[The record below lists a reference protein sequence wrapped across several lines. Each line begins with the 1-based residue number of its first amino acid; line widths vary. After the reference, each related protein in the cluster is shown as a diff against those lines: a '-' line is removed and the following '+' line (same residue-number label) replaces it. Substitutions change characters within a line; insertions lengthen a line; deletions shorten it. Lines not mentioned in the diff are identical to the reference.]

1 MSILQSMVSALDG
14 LFEISTFRRRCL
26 HAIAVTT
33 CVVTTATADAQSFTF
48 DSAIR
53 TRYESKQDFDFAG
66 GDQTYFLTQLRLDF
80 AYRLNE
86 QSNVFV
92 QLQDARV
99 FGESR
104 TEAPPINDAAVPNVF
119 ADQLDFHQAYFEH
132 DFGTV
137 SLRAGRQKFNLADN
151 RLVASLEWVNTARV
165 HDGIRFTIDGGE
177 SREIDVF
184 FSRPVAVDPDHL
196 NDQAK
201 IGNRYFDS
209 DFHGILVG
217 EGRGTD
223 RQLEYWYFYRG
234 NRDLD
239 DRVSTIGARA
249 VRLVS
254 PWRFELQAA
263 WQFGDF
269 GGLDHSGTMLHASVT
284 RELAAGNWIA
294 SYSYGSGDD
303 DPGDADHGTFDNLYP
318 LNHPY
323 YGHMDLFSLQNVHD
337 FEVAY
342 SRPLSSRLRLRA
354 AVNAFWLDDA
364 ENDAWY
370 NSGLAPLRRA
380 EGRADSYVGSEV
392 DLMATFTVIPNQ
404 LSVVAGLSRFFGD
417 SYLNDTGAGGDADFF
432 YLELSYRP

>member
-1 MSILQSMVSALDG
+1 MSELTSKSSSSHPAL
-14 LFEISTFRRRCL
+14 RVV
-26 HAIAVTT
+26 AIFICTVAAAAVH
-33 CVVTTATADAQSFTF
+33 AQSFTF

-53 TRYESKQDFDFAG
+53 TRYESKQDFDFSG
-66 GDQTYFLTQLRLDF
+66 GDQSYFLTQLRLDF
-80 AYRLNE
+80 GYRLNE

-104 TEAPPINDAAVPNVF
+104 TEVPPINDAAVPNVF

-165 HDGIRFTIDGGE
+165 HDGVRITIDNGE

-184 FSRPVAVDPDHL
+184 FSRPVAVDPNDF

-201 IGNRYFDS
+201 VGNRYFDS
-209 DFHGILVG
+209 DFHGIMVSD
-217 EGRGTD
+217 GRGTD
-223 RQLEYWYFYRG
+223 RQIEYWYFYRG
-234 NRDLD
+234 NSDLG
-239 DRVSTIGARA
+239 DRVNTVGARA
-249 VRLVS
+249 VRRS
-254 PWRFELQAA
+254 APWGFELQGA

-269 GGLDHSGTMLHASVT
+269 GGLDHSGTMLHASVR
-284 RELAAGNWIA
+284 RELAVGSWIA

-303 DPGDADHGTFDNLYP
+303 DPGDGDHGTFDNLYP

-337 FEVAY
+337 IEVAY
-342 SRPLSSRLRLRA
+342 TRPLSDRVGLRA
-354 AVNAFWLDDA
+354 AVNGFWLDDA
-364 ENDAWY
+364 DSDAWY
-370 NSGLAPLRRA
+370 NAGLAPLRRA
-380 EGRADSYVGSEV
+380 GSPADSYVGSEL
-392 DLMATFTVIPNQ
+392 DLMATFTLIPNQ
-404 LSVVAGLSRFFGD
+404 LSIVAGLSRFFGGG
-417 SYLNDTGAGGDADFF
+417 YLDDTGAGGDADFF